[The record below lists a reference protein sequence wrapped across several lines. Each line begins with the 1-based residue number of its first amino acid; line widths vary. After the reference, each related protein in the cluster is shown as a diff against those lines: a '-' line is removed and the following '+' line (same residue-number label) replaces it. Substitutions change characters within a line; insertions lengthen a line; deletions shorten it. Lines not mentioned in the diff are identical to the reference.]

1 MRGGPGAAPG
11 LALDGLHLGP
21 HGHQQR
27 PRPRLLD
34 LRNAAAVRSDR
45 NGTGWEWKPFG
56 KVNVGWSG
64 AHMIGGQI
72 GGGRE
77 RPWEV

>member
-27 PRPRLLD
+27 PRPRLLN
-34 LRNAAAVRSDR
+34 LRNAAAYVRV
-45 NGTGWEWKPFG
+45 GTGWELKPFG
-56 KVNVGWSG
+56 KVDVVWS
-64 AHMIGGQI
+64 
-72 GGGRE
+72 
-77 RPWEV
+77 VDT